1 MQLVDDYEEIV
12 FHSNVD
18 SFLEDSEEYKK
29 EWINELLLEF
39 GVDASEF
46 SEDELTPMLR
56 DSDLSILS
64 YPSIGA
70 VLVKYKEEII
80 AEWGGPTLK
89 LKRDEKGYFYEVTI
103 KYINYDLGED
113 NA

>member
-1 MQLVDDYEEIV
+1 MQLVDDYEEII
-12 FHSNVD
+12 FYSNID
-18 SFLEDSEEYKK
+18 SYLEDSNEYKK
-29 EWINELLLEF
+29 EWISNLLSDF
-39 GVDASEF
+39 DIDTSEY
-46 SEDELTPMLR
+46 SDDELVPMLR

-80 AEWGGPTLK
+80 AEWGGPMLK
-89 LKRDEKGYFYEVTI
+89 LKKDDTGFFYEVTI